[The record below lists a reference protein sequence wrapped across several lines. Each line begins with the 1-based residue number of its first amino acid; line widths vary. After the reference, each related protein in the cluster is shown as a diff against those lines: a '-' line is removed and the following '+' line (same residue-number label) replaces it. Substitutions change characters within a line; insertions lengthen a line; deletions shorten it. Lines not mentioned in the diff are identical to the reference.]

1 MARTVPMREPAACA
15 KGSQTSNVWA
25 EEGCEE
31 RVALARQ
38 TRAALTACLYS
49 SATVFFQRRRHARE
63 VGNAARCVRSQVARW
78 GRLDSRELA
87 FRASKQKA
95 EDDLSHL
102 CKSQLCACL
111 QQAVRGPPSPWPAPR
126 WHTNVRS
133 IRHTNVWSIRTCCPI
148 RFLMAHNTHTHTHTH
163 TYIHTYTCIHTC
175 VYTHINHP
183 HVPRNLLPQGT
194 LSPLNVIATRFMIG
208 VRKHGR
214 RRTLSSKHSTLTS
227 LSLSST
233 EGSGVDSRAWRCISM
248 L

>member
-1 MARTVPMREPAACA
+1 MRETRLTRACISCKQA
-15 KGSQTSNVWA
+15 KGRGRPVSSLQVTA
-25 EEGCEE
+25 L
-31 RVALARQ
+31 RVPSASCPRATKSLACTAVAHKRQ
-38 TRAALTACLYS
+38 KHTA
-49 SATVFFQRRRHARE
+49 HK
-63 VGNAARCVRSQVARW
+63 
-78 GRLDSRELA
+78 RLKHTHVLPDSIPHGT
-87 FRASKQKA
+87 Q
-95 EDDLSHL
+95 
-102 CKSQLCACL
+102 
-111 QQAVRGPPSPWPAPR
+111 
-126 WHTNVRS
+126 
-133 IRHTNVWSIRTCCPI
+133 
-148 RFLMAHNTHTHTHTH
+148 HTHTYTH